1 MIHSLTPTQI
11 DQARAEIANYKKV
24 MTEDFDVPENVFF
37 GTLAISRSELDLFF
51 GANPG
56 ATSVRIYFSKKTD
69 DPLVK
74 DYELCLVPC
83 MEITDS
89 NGTWYQDRLEEVAPG
104 EPGKIIMAACRIPP
118 GCTFGGALNPNP

>member
-1 MIHSLTPTQI
+1 MIHPLDPALTA
-11 DQARAEIANYKKV
+11 QATAEIANYKRV
-24 MTEDFDVPENVFF
+24 LTEDFDVPENVFF
-37 GTLAISRSELDLFF
+37 GTLAISKSELDSFF
-51 GANPG
+51 AANPG

-83 MEITDS
+83 MEVTDS
-89 NGTWYQDRLEEVAPG
+89 NGTYYQDRLEIAPG
-104 EPGKIIMAACRIPP
+104 ELSKIIMAACRIPP

>member
-11 DQARAEIANYKKV
+11 AQATAEIANYKKV

-56 ATSVRIYFSKKTD
+56 ATSVRIYFSKKTE
-69 DPLVK
+69 DPSVK
-74 DYELCLVPC
+74 DYELSLVPC
-83 MEITDS
+83 MEVTDS
-89 NGTWYQDRLEEVAPG
+89 NGTYYQDRLEIAPG